1 MMRKPIMAGNWKMH
15 KTAREAVDFVT
26 CLQKELGDWDAT
38 EAVVAPPF
46 VALAPVAER
55 LRGGTIALAAQ
66 DCFWEEEGAYTG
78 EVSTLM
84 LRDVGC
90 RYVIIGHSERRAYFG
105 ETDETVNKKV
115 HALLSHDLQPII
127 CVGESLQER
136 ERGDTVQ
143 IVERQVK
150 EGLKGLDETA
160 VRRVV
165 IAYEPLWAI
174 GTGKTATP
182 EQAQKVHASIR
193 GLVSSIFNP
202 TVAQEIRI
210 QYGGSVKPDNVDE
223 LMAQPDIDGALV
235 GGASL
240 EVDAFARIVRFEG
253 NRR

>member
-1 MMRKPIMAGNWKMH
+1 MMRTPIMAGNWKMY

-26 CLQKELGDWDAT
+26 RLQKELGDVK
-38 EAVVAPPF
+38 EAEVVVAPPF

-55 LRGGTIALAAQ
+55 LSGTAIALAAQ
-66 DCFWEEEGAYTG
+66 DCYWEEEGAYTG
-78 EVSTLM
+78 EVSPPM

-115 HALLSHDLQPII
+115 YALLSHDLHPIV
-127 CVGESLQER
+127 CVGESLEER

-160 VRRVV
+160 IRAVV

-182 EQAQKVHASIR
+182 EQAQEVHAFIR

-202 TVAQEIRI
+202 AVAEEIRI

-223 LMAQPDIDGALV
+223 LMAQADIDGALV

-240 EVDAFARIVRFEG
+240 KVDAFARIVRFE
-253 NRR
+253 RK

>member
-1 MMRKPIMAGNWKMH
+1 MRTPIMAGNWKMH
-15 KTAREAVDFVT
+15 KTVREAVDFVT
-26 CLQKELGDWDAT
+26 RLQKELGDWDET

-55 LRGGTIALAAQ
+55 LTGTKITLAAQ
-66 DCFWEEEGAYTG
+66 DCFWEEQGAFTG
-78 EVSTLM
+78 QISPPM

-115 HALLSHDLQPII
+115 KAVLSYELHPII

-136 ERGDTVQ
+136 EGGDTFK
-143 IVERQVK
+143 IVGGQMK
-150 EGLKGLDETA
+150 EGLKGLDA
-160 VRRVV
+160 AAFQWIV
-165 IAYEPLWAI
+165 IAYEPIWAI

-182 EQAQKVHASIR
+182 KQAQEVHAFIR
-193 GLVSSIFNP
+193 GLLSEIFSP
-202 TVAQEIRI
+202 EGAEKVRI

-240 EVDAFARIVRFEG
+240 ELDSFTRIVRFEKG
-253 NRR
+253 

>member
-1 MMRKPIMAGNWKMH
+1 MMRTPIMAGNWKMY

-26 CLQKELGDWDAT
+26 RLQKELGDVKET
-38 EAVVAPPF
+38 EVVVAPPF

-55 LRGGTIALAAQ
+55 LSGTAIALAAQ
-66 DCFWEEEGAYTG
+66 DCYWEEEGAYTG
-78 EVSTLM
+78 EVSPPM

-115 HALLSHDLQPII
+115 YALLSHDLHPIV
-127 CVGESLQER
+127 CVGESLEER

-160 VRRVV
+160 IRAVV

-182 EQAQKVHASIR
+182 EQAQEVHAFIR

-202 TVAQEIRI
+202 AVAEEIRI

-223 LMAQPDIDGALV
+223 LMAQADIDGALV

-240 EVDAFARIVRFEG
+240 KVDAFARIVRFE
-253 NRR
+253 RK

>member
-1 MMRKPIMAGNWKMH
+1 
-15 KTAREAVDFVT
+15 
-26 CLQKELGDWDAT
+26 
-38 EAVVAPPF
+38 
-46 VALAPVAER
+46 
-55 LRGGTIALAAQ
+55 
-66 DCFWEEEGAYTG
+66 
-78 EVSTLM
+78 M

-105 ETDETVNKKV
+105 ETDETVNNKV
-115 HALLSHDLQPII
+115 HALLSHDLHPIV
-127 CVGESLQER
+127 CVGESLEER

-182 EQAQKVHASIR
+182 EQAQEVHAFIR

-202 TVAQEIRI
+202 AVAEEIRI
-210 QYGGSVKPDNVDE
+210 QYGGSVKPDNVDA
-223 LMAQPDIDGALV
+223 LMAQADIDGALV

-240 EVDAFARIVRFEG
+240 KVDAFARIVRFE
-253 NRR
+253 RR

>member
-1 MMRKPIMAGNWKMH
+1 MMRTPIMAGNWKMY

-26 CLQKELGDWDAT
+26 RLQKELGDVKET
-38 EAVVAPPF
+38 EVVVAPPF

-55 LRGGTIALAAQ
+55 LSGTAIALAAQ
-66 DCFWEEEGAYTG
+66 DCYWEEEGAYTG
-78 EVSTLM
+78 EVSPPM

-115 HALLSHDLQPII
+115 HALLSHDLHPIV
-127 CVGESLQER
+127 CVGESLEER

-143 IVERQVK
+143 IVERQLK
-150 EGLKGLDETA
+150 GDLKGLDETA

-182 EQAQKVHASIR
+182 EQAQEVHAFIR

-202 TVAQEIRI
+202 AVAEEIRI
-210 QYGGSVKPDNVDE
+210 QYGGSVKPDNVDA

-240 EVDAFARIVRFEG
+240 KVDAFARIVRFE
-253 NRR
+253 RK